1 MQLGFIG
8 LGVMGRP
15 MALHLLRAGHSL
27 AVWARRPQSCQP
39 LLTAGALA
47 CPTAAAVGRL
57 SEVVFTVVTAGADV
71 EHVLFAAD
79 GLAEGLASGSILV
92 DMSTIAP
99 QDARSLARRLALRGV
114 DMLDAPVSGGE
125 QGAIA
130 ATLAIMVGGRAPV
143 LERVRPLFER
153 LGRTIVHVGENGAGQ
168 VAKACNQMVMVAA
181 IQAVAE
187 ALHLA
192 RAAGVAPERVLQAL
206 GGGSADSRVLAV
218 MGRKMVDGEF
228 AAGVEARLHHKDYA
242 VVIAEAN
249 RLGVPLPVSG
259 AVGQQLNALLAMDG
273 GRSDTAALLRVL
285 EAASNVPEAQ
295 VPGGGDSSAQRVRTA
310 GRAR

>member
-27 AVWARRPQSCQP
+27 AVWARRPQSCEP
-39 LLTAGALA
+39 LLVAGALA
-47 CPTAAAVGRL
+47 CATPAAVARC

-71 EHVLFAAD
+71 EQVIFAAD

-92 DMSTIAP
+92 DMSTISP
-99 QDARSLARRLALRGV
+99 QLARSLAQRLARRGV
-114 DMLDAPVSGGE
+114 DLLDAPVSGGE

-143 LERVRPLFER
+143 LERVRPLFEC
-153 LGRTIVHVGENGAGQ
+153 LGRTIVHVGEHGAGQ

-192 RAAGVAPERVLQAL
+192 RAAGAAPARVLQAL
-206 GGGSADSRVLAV
+206 GGGSAGSRALDV
-218 MGRKMVDGEF
+218 MGRKMVERDF

-242 VVIAEAN
+242 LVIEEAH
-249 RLGVPLPVSG
+249 RLAVPLPVSG
-259 AVGQQLNALLAMDG
+259 AVGQQLNALLALGG

-285 EAASNVPEAQ
+285 EA
-295 VPGGGDSSAQRVRTA
+295 VRPL
-310 GRAR
+310 